1 MTIAIDVGLLAAG
14 WYSKGISTKWS
25 AAGVRGNEAAAL
37 LITYVLYALAGLWVL
52 IILFL
57 RKRIVLAVNCVR
69 EAAKAISSMPVIT
82 LFPAIQVLGLFV
94 YTIVWGVFMSY
105 LASSGEITAQCMCPI
120 EDDNATLSTLVET
133 VETNEE
139 GMCEE
144 GCSIHKELI
153 YNSNTKYAALY
164 MIFSWFWSSQFIV
177 AVGQLV
183 VALSISLWYFNR
195 SRNLVKNS
203 TFFRA
208 LWLVSFRHLGTAAFG
223 SLIIAIVKTVRAIL
237 TYIQKRCTKSKLR
250 IAVVIL
256 SVLKCLLCCV
266 EKCLKFINKQAY
278 IVCCCL

>member
-57 RKRIVLAVNCVR
+57 RKRIVLALNCVR

-94 YTIVWGVFMSY
+94 YTLVWGVFMSY

-133 VETNEE
+133 
-139 GMCEE
+139 C
-144 GCSIHKELI
+144 
-153 YNSNTKYAALY
+153 
-164 MIFSWFWSSQFIV
+164 
-177 AVGQLV
+177 
-183 VALSISLWYFNR
+183 
-195 SRNLVKNS
+195 
-203 TFFRA
+203 
-208 LWLVSFRHLGTAAFG
+208 
-223 SLIIAIVKTVRAIL
+223 
-237 TYIQKRCTKSKLR
+237 
-250 IAVVIL
+250 
-256 SVLKCLLCCV
+256 
-266 EKCLKFINKQAY
+266 
-278 IVCCCL
+278 

>member
-37 LITYVLYALAGLWVL
+37 LITSYVLYALAGLWVL

-164 MIFSWFWSSQFIV
+164 MIFSWFWTSQFIV

-223 SLIIAIVKTVRAIL
+223 SLIIAIVKTVRAIS

-256 SVLKCLLCCV
+256 SVLKCLLFCV

-278 IVCCCL
+278 M

>member
-1 MTIAIDVGLLAAG
+1 
-14 WYSKGISTKWS
+14 
-25 AAGVRGNEAAAL
+25 
-37 LITYVLYALAGLWVL
+37 
-52 IILFL
+52 
-57 RKRIVLAVNCVR
+57 
-69 EAAKAISSMPVIT
+69 
-82 LFPAIQVLGLFV
+82 
-94 YTIVWGVFMSY
+94 
-105 LASSGEITAQCMCPI
+105 
-120 EDDNATLSTLVET
+120 
-133 VETNEE
+133 
-139 GMCEE
+139 MCEE

-164 MIFSWFWSSQFIV
+164 VIFSPWFWTSQFIV

-223 SLIIAIVKTVRAIL
+223 SLIIAIVKTVRAIS

-256 SVLKCLLCCV
+256 SVLKCLLFCV

-278 IVCCCL
+278 M